1 MHGEFDYKLRR
12 GTLSEE
18 LPGDLLYLYDQT
30 SKLLTHAQEQWNNH
44 AQLRKQ
50 LPKLSTGV
58 AECM

>member
-1 MHGEFDYKLRR
+1 
-12 GTLSEE
+12 LSEE